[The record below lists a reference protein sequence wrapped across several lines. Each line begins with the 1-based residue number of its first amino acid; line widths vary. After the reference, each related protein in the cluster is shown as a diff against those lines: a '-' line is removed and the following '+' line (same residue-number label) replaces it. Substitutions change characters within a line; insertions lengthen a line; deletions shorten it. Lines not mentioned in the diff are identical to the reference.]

1 MDIRT
6 LDWDPFLLQFFDVP
20 RTILPQ
26 IRSSA
31 ELFGRL
37 RLSRLAD
44 GGGAGDGCGG
54 VPIAGCLGDQ
64 QAALL
69 GQHCLAVGQA
79 KATYGTGCF
88 LLANTGT
95 MPVISSHGLLTTV
108 AFRLGPQEP
117 TYYALE
123 GSIGQAG
130 AALDW
135 LRSVG
140 IDTDVG
146 AGASAVGGPV
156 TASGSGATLKSAVED
171 GGAQGVHV
179 VPGFSGLLAPRWRP
193 DARASIAGTVK

>member
-88 LLANTGT
+88 LLAKAC
-95 MPVISSHGLLTTV
+95 S
-108 AFRLGPQEP
+108 
-117 TYYALE
+117 
-123 GSIGQAG
+123 
-130 AALDW
+130 
-135 LRSVG
+135 
-140 IDTDVG
+140 
-146 AGASAVGGPV
+146 
-156 TASGSGATLKSAVED
+156 
-171 GGAQGVHV
+171 
-179 VPGFSGLLAPRWRP
+179 PRWPLGWGPRSRP
-193 DARASIAGTVK
+193 TMLWRGVLGRPAPPWTGFARSALTPMLVPVPVPWADQLQLVGVGPH